1 MLNSIGNEQG
11 DLVEIYKANEMVG
24 AGFFLLDKKRITY
37 LKGAATEEAKKDG
50 AMFGLMNFA
59 FEKYEGDFDIFDFGG
74 SDVENV
80 ANFYKKFGAEDRTY
94 YNYTIN
100 NLPKWFRAIK
110 KIRG

>member
-1 MLNSIGNEQG
+1 
-11 DLVEIYKANEMVG
+11 MVG